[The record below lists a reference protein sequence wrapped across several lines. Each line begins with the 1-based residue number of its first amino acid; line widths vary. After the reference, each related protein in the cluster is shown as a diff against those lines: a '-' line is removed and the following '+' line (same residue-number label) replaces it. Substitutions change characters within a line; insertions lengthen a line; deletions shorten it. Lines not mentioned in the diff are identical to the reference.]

1 METRH
6 EHIKVACSGGQI
18 RIANDRIE
26 LRILRQDGGY
36 AHELW
41 SFDRKGRPQLVL
53 SSLHKNLLIASEC
66 RVTSHPLVSGHRP
79 HLFEACRESLRM
91 VYSKAEVTHQD
102 DTQAVAELTGSF
114 LGHTLTTRTTIE
126 AGSNLVHVSVSDE
139 FERRAIQPLVEY
151 LMSSYAFLPDME
163 GTEPDYLWTPILRP
177 DDDHVIGDLA
187 FHSPAVIV
195 QHGRCAA
202 AMIPDLDLLSEH
214 RPMPAS
220 LDLDLRNGLLS
231 APLLSYGFCDYEAVC
246 GGRYC
251 RHDMTM
257 AHRLNTWRVTYG
269 FHLMVDADCDRR
281 SAHRHAA
288 RFLWHRQGVRSR
300 AERGRVP
307 VSQVD
312 VHSQLNRLRPDA
324 QTAFGL
330 RALGA
335 DDGDPRLAAAGN
347 GMKEEVLSAP
357 QDKGL
362 FPTRYSAQSDEW
374 NGCWFSID
382 QAHYHTVE
390 CSRQAYWL
398 LKWHKHVEADPM
410 IVRYARRYGDFL
422 LRATLRSG
430 AIPSWYTVDQT
441 PMSPLLSGIQTAP
454 SALLLAELADVTG
467 FAKFARA
474 AERSARFV
482 LDDLVPRDVF
492 QDYTLMDLAERS
504 RHECADPHSHVRPQS
519 SQAMLWVARL
529 CLTLH
534 KLTRNPTYLK
544 HGRDALDRVCLMQ
557 SIWAKPWT
565 DAQDD
570 LGLIAQGNVGWA
582 CDPELSAEFARCA
595 MGYAAATGEAEYA
608 ERAEVALSASIRA
621 AAARPASRVRVAAS
635 AALIESTF
643 GVAYVHVGRKWV
655 VPLNGMAV
663 RLEDVEGHRIAL
675 SISGNEDSRGTLVFG
690 GLRAKSYDLCI
701 NGRPSRHARRD
712 LERGI
717 QIALPSPSGDHCGPQ
732 HDRESQLSLNLP

>member
-1 METRH
+1 MESRY

-18 RIANDRIE
+18 TIANDHIE
-26 LRILRQDGGY
+26 LRVLRQDGGY
-36 AHELW
+36 AHELR
-41 SFDRKGRPQLVL
+41 SFDRKGQPQLVL

-91 VYSKAEVTHQD
+91 VYSKAEVVRHDETR
-102 DTQAVAELTGSF
+102 AVVELTGSF
-114 LGHTLTTRTTIE
+114 LGHTLSTRITLS
-126 AGSNLVHVSVSDE
+126 AGSSFVHVSVTDE
-139 FERRAIQPLVEY
+139 FERRAVQPLVEY

-163 GTEPDYLWTPILRP
+163 GTEPDYIWTPILRP

-202 AMIPDLDLLSEH
+202 ALIPDLDMLSEH

-220 LDLDLRNGLLS
+220 LDLDIRNGLLP
-231 APLLSYGFCDYEAVC
+231 APLLSYGFCDYEAVW

-257 AHRLNTWRVTYG
+257 AHRLNTWRLTYG
-269 FHLMVDADCDRR
+269 FSLMVDADCDRR
-281 SAHRHAA
+281 SAHRRAA
-288 RFLWHRQGVRSR
+288 RFLW
-300 AERGRVP
+300 ERYGMRCAVKGEP
-307 VSQVD
+307 VSVPQAD
-312 VHSQLNRLRPDA
+312 VHSQLSRLRPDA
-324 QTAFGL
+324 QTALGL
-330 RALGA
+330 RTLGVEER
-335 DDGDPRLAAAGN
+335 DPRLAAAGK
-347 GMKEEVLSAP
+347 GMAQEVLSAP
-357 QDKGL
+357 QDNGL

-422 LRATLRSG
+422 IRATLRSG
-430 AIPSWYTVDQT
+430 AIPSWYTIDQA

-454 SALLLAELADVTG
+454 SALFLAELAEQTG
-467 FAKFARA
+467 FAKFLRA

-482 LDDLVPRDVF
+482 LNDLVPKDVF

-504 RHECADPHSHVRPQS
+504 RHECADPHSHARPQS

-529 CLTLH
+529 CLALY
-534 KLTRNPTYLK
+534 KLTSNATYLK
-544 HGRDALDRVCLMQ
+544 QGRDVLDRVCLMQ
-557 SIWAKPWT
+557 SIWQKPWS
-565 DAQDD
+565 DEDD

-595 MGYAAATGEAEYA
+595 MGYAAATGEPEYA
-608 ERAEVALSASIRA
+608 ERAEAALSAALRA
-621 AAARPASRVRVAAS
+621 AAPRPASRVRVAAS
-635 AALIESTF
+635 AALTESEF
-643 GVAYVHVGRKWV
+643 GVAFVHVGRKWV

-663 RLEDVEGHRIAL
+663 RLVEIDGRRIAL
-675 SISGNEDSRGTLVFG
+675 AVSSRESSRGRIVFG
-690 GLRAKSYDLCI
+690 GLRAKSYELHI
-701 NGRPSRHARRD
+701 NGRSSRHPRQD
-712 LERGI
+712 LERGVPI
-717 QIALPSPSGDHCGPQ
+717 SLSAAPSDNRHIQ
-732 HDRESQLSLNLP
+732 HDRKSQLSLNLP